1 MAEVTLDTADVAK
14 LHQATEYLTLRDQ
27 SGKVIG
33 YFVPVESC
41 APTALG
47 GVKSPL
53 TAEERTL
60 FERDLKNW
68 HEAFVKIV
76 SENRNIPIENVAK
89 LADGSSMAASL
100 ALENKLIDALGDTET
115 AREWFAKQLG
125 ISKEEVVF
133 CK

>member
-53 TAEERTL
+53 TAEERA
-60 FERDLKNW
+60 ERMQDKEGVSLKDFW
-68 HEAFVKIV
+68 
-76 SENRNIPIENVAK
+76 AK
-89 LADGSSMAASL
+89 MR
-100 ALENKLIDALGDTET
+100 ET
-115 AREWFAKQLG
+115 HPDKFQ
-125 ISKEEVVF
+125 
-133 CK
+133 